1 MKSKFMR
8 HTARFSVGFLTS
20 ALLFSGISLN
30 LHAVNMITK
39 TQSNTSL
46 GVAQIKAPT
55 APDTKDTSWAGS
67 YVYYGNYEGNPI
79 RFRVLAPET
88 NRYGS
93 NTMLLDSDSVLFDY
107 NFDAYGNNVWE
118 NSSLRT
124 YLNNTFFQNSF
135 TNVEQSSIAKS
146 TYSGNAGYD
155 IGSIQENI
163 YYNDIG
169 LNGDNVFLLDAADVV
184 NDNYGYSA
192 YTGWMTYT
200 GYWDH
205 WLIDYDYYNVDNRIK
220 SEGDCWWLRTQSYD
234 SPYGMSG
241 MINSEGILDY
251 EGTVA
256 AYGVAPVINISMDS
270 ILFSTIISGNQGMD
284 NAEYKLTLVDNN
296 LKITIPSG
304 YGVGIDGTTIS
315 VTYDVT
321 GSHSEDVNSVSV
333 IILDK
338 EYTSGNSNG
347 ANILYYST
355 LIGSYNTNGCG
366 TFSIP
371 STLSMADWGKNY
383 HVYIIAE
390 DINDSYSSDY
400 ASVPF
405 EINLGKTIIFK
416 NEDGTVLQKR
426 NVPINEIPVFFGKT
440 PTKPSDSCYNY
451 TFSNWKPS
459 IEKVVEDKEY
469 CVEYIKTAIPT
480 PIPTPEYNVGSFIN
494 RCYEVALGRSADA
507 SGYNYWVENLN
518 NGQACGAQ
526 VGYGFIFSSEY
537 MNRNRSNEDF
547 VKDMYS
553 MYFGRSADAAGF
565 SYWVEQ
571 LEAGVDREEIMAGFA
586 NSQEFY
592 NLCDKYNVV
601 CGTYVV
607 GVPNDMQGGVN
618 CFVARLYKVC
628 LNRLPDMAG
637 QSGWVINLLNEEA
650 TGSSAAYGFVFSQ
663 EFINLNLNNT
673 EFVQYMYQAFF
684 GREADSVGLE
694 YWAGQLNSSKAS
706 REDVFDGFS
715 KSQEFINLCDSYGIQ
730 ANVIPTPTATPTAAP
745 KVVEDYYVTKY
756 TFDSNGESGTFFIN
770 SFVEYSADYV
780 NSLEV
785 GDSIDNGGRITK
797 IKPLYSG
804 TGIDVETTNGYFYFQ
819 LQENGKYYMFDD
831 TGSAITN
838 SIGDTKFTIADDVEI
853 VDGVSIYG
861 EYGIDR
867 TSPYFVCFDG
877 IDAYIDRLDDSD
889 VWYAPEMVIRV
900 IDGEVTLMVLEH
912 RQPWHN

>member
-1 MKSKFMR
+1 MR
-8 HTARFSVGFLTS
+8 VRKTISILLSIIMLLALIPSMAVADSTPQYASAYDLLIDAINSGKDYYDDDDGLTTFFDLDFYNSLLDHGWWDYDGTATGNAFFSNTKTLAYSLKVESNVTEAIYYEYYYMGTWNDLINYNVITPTTYSNGTFYDIDFTNNSGFLPGMYLLICTDSSLSTLYFAANVTIESDGVTEPELTPTTLPTS
-20 ALLFSGISLN
+20 I
-30 LHAVNMITK
+30 
-39 TQSNTSL
+39 
-46 GVAQIKAPT
+46 PT
-55 APDTKDTSWAGS
+55 AVPTAVSTPPS
-67 YVYYGNYEGNPI
+67 Y
-79 RFRVLAPET
+79 AT
-88 NRYGS
+88 
-93 NTMLLDSDSVLFDY
+93 
-107 NFDAYGNNVWE
+107 
-118 NSSLRT
+118 
-124 YLNNTFFQNSF
+124 
-135 TNVEQSSIAKS
+135 
-146 TYSGNAGYD
+146 
-155 IGSIQENI
+155 
-163 YYNDIG
+163 
-169 LNGDNVFLLDAADVV
+169 
-184 NDNYGYSA
+184 
-192 YTGWMTYT
+192 
-200 GYWDH
+200 
-205 WLIDYDYYNVDNRIK
+205 
-220 SEGDCWWLRTQSYD
+220 
-234 SPYGMSG
+234 
-241 MINSEGILDY
+241 
-251 EGTVA
+251 
-256 AYGVAPVINISMDS
+256 
-270 ILFSTIISGNQGMD
+270 
-284 NAEYKLTLVDNN
+284 
-296 LKITIPSG
+296 
-304 YGVGIDGTTIS
+304 
-315 VTYDVT
+315 
-321 GSHSEDVNSVSV
+321 
-333 IILDK
+333 
-338 EYTSGNSNG
+338 
-347 ANILYYST
+347 
-355 LIGSYNTNGCG
+355 
-366 TFSIP
+366 
-371 STLSMADWGKNY
+371 
-383 HVYIIAE
+383 
-390 DINDSYSSDY
+390 
-400 ASVPF
+400 
-405 EINLGKTIIFK
+405 
-416 NEDGTVLQKR
+416 
-426 NVPINEIPVFFGKT
+426 
-440 PTKPSDSCYNY
+440 
-451 TFSNWKPS
+451 
-459 IEKVVEDKEY
+459 
-469 CVEYIKTAIPT
+469 
-480 PIPTPEYNVGSFIN
+480 PTPEYNVGSFIN

-785 GDSIDNGGRITK
+785 GDSIDNGGIITK

-831 TGSAITN
+831 TGYAITN
-838 SIGDTKFTIADDVEI
+838 SIGNTKLTIADNVEI
-853 VDGVSIYG
+853 VDGVSLYG

-867 TSPYFVCFDG
+867 TSPYFMSFDG

-889 VWYAPEMVIRV
+889 VWYAPQMVIRV

-912 RQPWHN
+912 NQPWHN